1 MKLKFNPHLGYQQDA
16 IESTLDVF
24 AGLSRDGDGYRE
36 KGIANTLEMDSTR
49 LLNNLQQ
56 VQERQFI
63 EKTAS
68 LFAADDAYPF
78 PNFSVEMETGTG
90 KTYVY
95 LRTIFELHKQQG
107 LRKFVIVVPSV
118 AIREGVLSSLAIMKE
133 HLKGLYNNTPFDHYL
148 YDSKDLSRVRQFA
161 TANTLQIM
169 IINIQAF
176 QRDAGDVEDYTALTP
191 QELKKLSVIHREQD
205 RMSGAKPIEFI
216 QDVRP
221 VLIIDE
227 PQSVDNTAKAQRA
240 INHLQP
246 LFALRYSATHKNPY
260 NLIYQLGPVKAY
272 AMKLVKQISVA
283 SIQSQQNINSTYIK
297 LVKVGYE
304 GKAKTPSATVSI
316 FEDTPTGSKEK
327 SVKLRQGLDLSDHTN
342 RSGYQGYVVDEIYA
356 EAGAEYVRFANNLFM
371 EPGQEQG
378 GIQEEV
384 LKEQIRQ
391 TVEEH
396 FKKERN
402 LHKQGLPIKVLSL
415 FFIDK
420 VANYRYYDAQG
431 NRQNGKL
438 ARWFE
443 EAYQEIAEWPQFNQ
457 LPKRPVQQVHNGY
470 FAEVKKK
477 GKVVELKDTTGNS
490 ASDAEVYELIMR
502 AKERLLDDAEP
513 LRFLF
518 SHSALKEGW
527 DNPNVFQICT
537 LREFGSERE
546 RRQTLG
552 RGLRLAVDAHGD
564 RVYDPQ
570 INRLTVVASE
580 SFEEYAKNLQSEM
593 EKDIGGGFKF
603 GRVPAIAFAPL
614 ALTTPGEDAPQA
626 LGQEGSKQ
634 LWQAL
639 KAQGYLD
646 TKGDITARFQPGD
659 LYFQLQVPAAYQPL
673 ENQIIDTLR
682 SFMFAGRI
690 KDARSR
696 TAVSYNKRV
705 ELNPDFKALWDKISQ
720 KTRYAIAFDTQTLI
734 DLASH
739 KLQTMPFVQPVSLL
753 IEHTQASLTDAGV
766 GAERKIQTPTARYVT
781 SHSQLPDLL
790 AALQE
795 QTELTRATLLAIIKR
810 CGRLQEF
817 KNNPQG
823 FISEA
828 AKYIHKALDE
838 LLVDGI
844 RYEKLAGEHYRM
856 QLFDQP
862 ELETWLDRAYQ
873 VQHAD
878 AGEHTQTPYDYIEY
892 DSHIEHLTARALDGA
907 EHIHFFCKLPRW
919 FTIPTPVGDY
929 NPDWAVVLEADSKVY
944 LIRETKTT
952 HDADKRRLEENLKIL
967 CGQAHFAALD
977 GVDYRVATSVAEV
990 VSTREQLIPK
1000 SVNN

>member
-1 MKLKFNPHLGYQQDA
+1 MKLKFNPQLDYQQDA
-16 IESTLDVF
+16 IESTLAVF
-24 AGLSRDGDGYRE
+24 DGLSRDGEAYRE
-36 KGIANTLEMDSTR
+36 KGIANTLDLNPQK
-49 LLNNLQQ
+49 LLSNLQQ
-56 VQERQFI
+56 VQERHFI
-63 EKTAS
+63 EKAAS
-68 LFAADDAYPF
+68 LFADGDVYPF

-95 LRTIFELHKQQG
+95 LRTIFELHKRLG

-118 AIREGVLSSLAIMKE
+118 AIREGVLSSLAMMKE
-133 HLKGLYNNTPFDHYL
+133 HFKGLYNNTPFDHYL

-176 QRDAGDVEDYTALTP
+176 QRDAGDVEDYATLTP
-191 QELKKLSVIHREQD
+191 QALKKLSVIHREQD

-240 INHLQP
+240 INHLKP

-272 AMKLVKQISVA
+272 ELKLVKQISVA
-283 SIQSQQNINSTYIK
+283 SIQSQQNINLTYIK
-297 LVKVGYE
+297 LVKIGYE
-304 GKAKTPSATVSI
+304 GKAKTPSATVTI
-316 FEDTPTGSKEK
+316 FEDTANGTREK
-327 SVKLRQGLDLSDHTN
+327 NVKLKQGLDLSDHTN
-342 RSGYQGYVVDEIYA
+342 RAGYQGYVVDEIYA
-356 EAGAEYVRFANNLFM
+356 EPGAEYVRFANNVIL
-371 EPGQEQG
+371 EPEQEQG
-378 GIQEEV
+378 GIQDEV

-402 LHKQGLPIKVLSL
+402 LLKQGLPVKVLSL

-420 VANYRYYDAQG
+420 VANYRYYDDQG

-438 ARWFE
+438 AQWFE
-443 EAYQEIAEWPQFNQ
+443 EAYQEIAEWPQFSQ

-477 GKVVELKDTTGNS
+477 GKVVELKDTTGAT

-502 AKERLLDDAEP
+502 HKERLLDDAEP

-537 LREFGSERE
+537 LREFGTERE

-552 RGLRLAVDAHGD
+552 RGLRLAVDANGD

-570 INRLTVVASE
+570 VNRLTVIASE
-580 SFEEYAKNLQSEM
+580 SFEEYAKQLQSEM

-614 ALTTPGEDAPQA
+614 ATTAPGAVEPEP
-626 LGQEGSKQ
+626 LGQEGSRQ

-639 KAQGYLD
+639 KAEGYLD
-646 TKGDITARFQPGD
+646 AKGDITARFQPDD
-659 LYFQLQVPAAYQPL
+659 LHFQLQVPAAYQPL
-673 ENQIIDTLR
+673 EHQIIDVLR

-696 TAVSYNKRV
+696 TSVTYNKRV
-705 ELNPDFKALWDKISQ
+705 ELNPDFQALWAKISQ
-720 KTRYAIAFDTQTLI
+720 KTRYAIAFDTQKLI
-734 DLASH
+734 DLAGH
-739 KLQTMPFVQPVSLL
+739 KLQTMPPVQPVSLVVD
-753 IEHTQASLTDAGV
+753 HTQASLTQAGV
-766 GAERKIQTPTARYVT
+766 GAERKIQTPKARYVT
-781 SHSQLPDLL
+781 THSDLPDLL
-790 AALQE
+790 GALQE

-810 CGRLQEF
+810 GGRLEEF
-817 KNNPQG
+817 RNNPQG
-823 FISEA
+823 FITEA
-828 AKYIHKALDE
+828 ARYIHKALDE
-838 LLVDGI
+838 LLVKDI
-844 RYEKLAGEHYRM
+844 RYIKLPGEHYRM
-856 QLFDQP
+856 EQFDEP

-873 VQHAD
+873 VQHAK
-878 AGEHTQTPYDYIEY
+878 AGEHPQTPYDYIEY

-907 EHIHFFCKLPRW
+907 ENIRFFCKLPRW
-919 FTIPTPVGDY
+919 FTIPTPVGPY
-929 NPDWAVVLEADSKVY
+929 NPDWAVVLEEDSKVY
-944 LIRETKTT
+944 LIRETKST
-952 HDADKRRLEENLKIL
+952 HDADKRRLEENLKIH
-967 CGQAHFAALD
+967 CGEAHFKAL
-977 GVDYRVATSVAEV
+977 GEVDYRVATSVAEV
-990 VSTREQLIPK
+990 VSLPA
-1000 SVNN
+1000 